1 MFPIKKGGLG
11 LQNLLTS
18 SDEKSPSLQL
28 SSTEPIRIMKG
39 ENEFSTTDN
48 LQEVK
53 EERSDDRKIQDDVNK
68 EKLEGIVETLD
79 AFDRRLFLRAK

>member
-39 ENEFSTTDN
+39 ESEFSTTDN